1 MPNIDQNFQGETHA
15 ELEARARASLD
26 LLLAKIATRNLVGE
40 DDMRPSIA
48 GVDKRIPDIVGRA
61 EPIAIDILR
70 DYGKALK
77 YEADSMAEYSKEVP
91 NYYDKLRQI
100 LKIDD
105 SNLRALYELPGD
117 DNPLRQMLIH
127 QFSHDVGG
135 SAFISDPLSV
145 VKKVYGTSST
155 PELLGRADEDP
166 VFASITDSL
175 KKGTIT
181 IYDLFSADY
190 GFGDH
195 HKQRVREWM
204 RNGLMMATEVVD
216 AEQADAYVFALS
228 RSGMGGYSLNSLV
241 ERINSYGAQKL
252 EAIREFAGV
261 TSIASYSDAQLERMY
276 KLANGETEEI
286 ERLKAHDVI
295 VTLINRD
302 GDHNGV
308 SADVAERLEDDGE
321 RTLFFEVSKPQQI
334 HGFLKKL
341 FDLGILP
348 TTLVFASHGSSGQ
361 FFISERPGLYS
372 EETINHVTVI
382 ADQDFADLVTA
393 DDDTLKGYD
402 VTRANGLIRAIQR
415 FMQPSRSIDDPDQD
429 NGRKKVIS
437 LSCEFD
443 GDAYRGT
450 LGPNGEKVRGE
461 QTSLLR
467 RFGDVLAGKLPDD
480 HIDLYG
486 AVISTNQQTKTD
498 RGLHYNQMR
507 EGRWAP
513 YPASVLHIDDG
524 SQQWHRLNEIQLRK
538 IKDPKVSE

>member
-1 MPNIDQNFQGETHA
+1 MPNVDQNLQGETHA
-15 ELEARARASLD
+15 ELEARARTSLD
-26 LLLAKIATRNLVGE
+26 LLMAKIATRNPAGE
-40 DDMRPSIA
+40 DTTYPSIA
-48 GVDKRIPDIVGRA
+48 GVDKLIPDIVGRA

-70 DYGKALK
+70 DYSKALK
-77 YEADSMAEYSKEVP
+77 YEADSMAEYSKEIP
-91 NYYDKLRQI
+91 NYYAKLEQI
-100 LKIDD
+100 LKMDE
-105 SNLRALYELPGD
+105 SNLRALYELPD

-135 SAFISDPLSV
+135 SAFISDPLNV
-145 VKKVYGTSST
+145 VKKVYGTNDI
-155 PELLGRADEDP
+155 PKLLGRADEDP
-166 VFASITDSL
+166 VFASITDAL

-190 GFGDH
+190 GFKDH
-195 HKQRVREWM
+195 DKQRVREWM
-204 RNGLMMATEVVD
+204 RNGLMMATDVRD
-216 AEQADAYVFALS
+216 PDQADAYIFALS
-228 RSGMGGYSLNSLV
+228 RTGMGAYSLDKLV
-241 ERINSYGAQKL
+241 ERINSFGAEKL
-252 EAIREFAGV
+252 ESIRNFSGIV
-261 TSIASYSDAQLERMY
+261 SIASYSDAQLERMY
-276 KLANGETEEI
+276 KLSQGEQREVD
-286 ERLKAHDVI
+286 RLKSHDVI
-295 VTLINRD
+295 ATLINRD

-308 SADVAERLEDDGE
+308 STDIAERLEDDSE
-321 RTLFFEVSKPQQI
+321 RTLFFEVSTPQQI
-334 HGFLKKL
+334 HSFLKKL

-361 FFISERPGLYS
+361 FFIGERPGLDS
-372 EETINHVTVI
+372 EETIDHVTVI

-393 DDDTLKGYD
+393 DNDNLKGYD

-429 NGRKKVIS
+429 SGRKKVVS

-443 GDAYRGT
+443 GEAYRGT
-450 LGPNGEKVRGE
+450 LGSNGEKVRGE
-461 QTSLLR
+461 QTTLLR
-467 RFGDVLAGKLPDD
+467 RFGGALADKLPGE

-507 EGRWAP
+507 DGRWAP

-538 IKDPKVSE
+538 VK